1 MKIYNEII
9 LLLEST
15 KEDLEKFYI
24 HGNKTAGIR
33 ARKSLQGVKMLAQQ
47 MRDEIQDIKSFK

>member
-1 MKIYNEII
+1 MKIYNELI

-15 KEDLEKFYI
+15 REDLEKFYVQ
-24 HGNKTAGIR
+24 GNKTAGIR
-33 ARKSLQGVKMLAQQ
+33 ARKSLQGVKTLAQQ